1 MLSKMRKKV
10 QKGFTLIE
18 LMIVVAIIGIL
29 AAVAIPAFMKY
40 IKKSKTAEAR
50 EFVKKIYDGAR
61 AYYMDPPQPGMTP
74 VPAQFPADA
83 AAATIKTT
91 PAGTPCNGGVEKFTP
106 EATQWENE
114 PVWVAMHFSVDDP
127 AYFQYEYET
136 ADPVGGDTQ
145 PPLADFTARAYGDLD
160 CDGTFSTFTMMGL
173 VDQTYA
179 DGPAGSAQLSRLQ
192 ELE

>member
-1 MLSKMRKKV
+1 MMTTLRKKA

-40 IKKSKTAEAR
+40 IKKSKTTEAR

-61 AYYMDPPQPGMTP
+61 AYYMDPPQPGLTP
-74 VPAQFPADA
+74 VPAQFPGA
-83 AAATIKTT
+83 AGSILTT
-91 PAGTPCNGGVEKFTP
+91 PAAAPCSGGAEKYTP
-106 EATQWENE
+106 EATQWETSD
-114 PVWVAMHFSVDDP
+114 VWTALHFSVDDP
-127 AYFQYEYET
+127 HYYQYEYET

-145 PPLADFTARAYGDLD
+145 PPTADFTARAHGDLD
-160 CDGTFSTFTMMGL
+160 CDTTDLSTFEMAGL

-179 DGPAGSAQLSRLQ
+179 DGPAGSASLRRVK